1 MDGSK
6 QIFRTDFRFG
16 SRIFIKKIGFFS
28 YYHWKFFH
36 VNAILTALFA
46 QTCLAL
52 PGTEV
57 RQKIPKPAWQLE
69 KELAELRRESEEK
82 LAKSTNE
89 RDRLRS
95 EVKTLQEEN
104 SLNRKELIETLEKYS
119 MLAEKLKRLERSAAA
134 VIETLKPEYTD
145 VRADESA
152 ESLRTVMQSSVALAS
167 ATAAFCDEVE
177 KTLQQP
183 NADPVYAAK
192 LRVMINQ
199 IRSHIRD
206 VVRHN
211 AAPAEP
217 QGFTTCRILKLD
229 EKLKAAVFSAGYRN
243 GLRAGMVL
251 RTLDGK
257 TSFQVVLLKDF
268 TSAGLFLTGSP
279 GGVSIGTELTALSG
293 QTAK

>member
-1 MDGSK
+1 MDGTERF
-6 QIFRTDFRFG
+6 FRTDFRFG
-16 SRIFIKKIGFFS
+16 WKDLIKKIGFFLH
-28 YYHWKFFH
+28 YHWKFIR

-46 QTCLAL
+46 QICLESQ
-52 PGTEV
+52 GVEV
-57 RQKIPKPAWQLE
+57 RRSVPKPAWQLE
-69 KELAELRRESEEK
+69 KDLAKLKQESEEK
-82 LAKSTNE
+82 LAKLTNE

-134 VIETLKPEYTD
+134 VIETLRPEYAD
-145 VRADESA
+145 VRANESA